1 MTYAE
6 AGEEE
11 SEPHTTS
18 ATSTT
23 ANGGD
28 TNDKNDKN
36 AKRKWEASV
45 GGEEGGQGL
54 GRDSHTASAS
64 HTSAAKAAKKG
75 APPELQQV
83 CSRDVC

>member
-1 MTYAE
+1 MLTYAE

-28 TNDKNDKN
+28 KTDKN